1 MYYSQNPYG
10 IAGYGGSGSALTAQ
24 QASGSTYIPLD
35 GMKQDYLDHI
45 AENGNDS
52 TYYKAVLYQPTDGER
67 RGADK
72 DYEALY
78 GVPTDSTNAAESLS
92 RTNMYTEIMN
102 YLKGFFTNQGKENE
116 LNRDFNSAEAALN
129 RSFQSQE
136 AKAQRDWYE
145 QMSNT
150 AYQRSVADL
159 KKAGLNPALAYA
171 QGGAASAG
179 TGVPVG
185 SAASYNQSGGD
196 TISSLLTS
204 VANVISSVSGASAS
218 KYSNALKLIKLFM

>member
-1 MYYSQNPYG
+1 MHYSQNPSG
-10 IAGYGGSGSALTAQ
+10 VPGNSGSGSALTAQ
-24 QASGSTYIPLD
+24 QVSGGSTYLPLD

-52 TYYKAVLYQPTDGER
+52 SYKAVLYQPSDGAR

-78 GVPTDSTNAAESLS
+78 GFPTESTNSAESQS
-92 RTNMYTEIMN
+92 RTNLYDEIIK
-102 YLKGFFTNQGKENE
+102 YLEGFFTNQGKENK
-116 LNRDFNSAEAALN
+116 LNRDYNSSQAALN
-129 RSFQSQE
+129 REFQSDE

-159 KKAGLNPALAYA
+159 KAAGLNPALAYGN
-171 QGGAASAG
+171 GGAASAG
-179 TGVPVG
+179 TGVPSG

-196 TISSLLTS
+196 TLSSLMTS
-204 VANVISSVSGASAS
+204 VANVISAVSGASAS

>member
-1 MYYSQNPYG
+1 MYYSQITSG
-10 IAGYGGSGSALTAQ
+10 VAGYGGSGSSSTAQ
-24 QASGSTYIPLD
+24 QVSGSTYIPLD
-35 GMKQDYLDHI
+35 GMKQEYFDHI

-52 TYYKAVLYQPTDGER
+52 SYKAVFYDPSEGSR

-92 RTNMYTEIMN
+92 RTNMYNEIMK
-102 YLKGFFTNQGKENE
+102 YLQGFFTNQGKENQ
-116 LNRDFNSAEAALN
+116 LNRDFNSTEASMN
-129 RSFQSQE
+129 RYFQSEE

-150 AYQRSVADL
+150 AYQRSVVDL

-179 TGVPVG
+179 TGVPSG
-185 SAASYNQSGGD
+185 SAASYNQTGGD

-204 VANVISSVSGASAS
+204 VANVISAVSGATAS